1 MKGFKM
7 KSSIKLRYILLVA
20 VAVLTFNSVNNALK
34 RSDYNHCLI
43 TSKMSKE
50 QCSVVTNYN
59 PSK

>member
-1 MKGFKM
+1 M

-34 RSDYNHCLI
+34 RSDYNHCII
-43 TSKMSKE
+43 TSTMTKSE
-50 QCSVVTNYN
+50 CSAVTNYN